1 MNLDISKE
9 LCIAPHLSG
18 IRVIAPSLTTS
29 ASRLL
34 TVGEVLDYP
43 CNVYFLNSESVIENI
58 NESSVEICGYD
69 SIADAMGRSVHDLLA
84 PKDAIISIN
93 DDKEVLSTKRIKLY
107 EHSMEVLGLSSMNC
121 FSVKVPVFNKSN
133 HIVGVFGCT
142 VVIGLQPLTQ
152 TLQLI
157 NKIGLLRSTY
167 TNNKLNDASI
177 FSNRETEVLQ
187 QLVRGKS
194 AKQIADC
201 LYISKRTVEHHIEN
215 MKIKAQCS
223 SKYELIELYGDIY

>member
-1 MNLDISKE
+1 M
-9 LCIAPHLSG
+9 
-18 IRVIAPSLTTS
+18 
-29 ASRLL
+29 
-34 TVGEVLDYP
+34 
-43 CNVYFLNSESVIENI
+43 
-58 NESSVEICGYD
+58 
-69 SIADAMGRSVHDLLA
+69 
-84 PKDAIISIN
+84 
-93 DDKEVLSTKRIKLY
+93 
-107 EHSMEVLGLSSMNC
+107 
-121 FSVKVPVFNKSN
+121 FNKSN